1 MLYLLMPGTRCSLRE
16 ALLCPGCQQQKRNR
30 QRGGGGQGDAPKIN
44 ANLYRGKLFNLFF
57 TLFLY
62 DLLCFTFRF
71 VSFLAFFHSSPTTT
85 TCSATSTSLFAGHAS
100 LPATA
105 PPSPPTPSA
114 PNWQPV
120 SILYFAC
127 TIWPFLCHN

>member
-30 QRGGGGQGDAPKIN
+30 QGAWGQGDAPKIN

-62 DLLCFTFRF
+62 ALLCFSFRF
-71 VSFLAFFHSSPTTT
+71 LLSFIRRRRQQPAAQRQRPFSPDTPPFRRLPRLRLPRPLPRMATGKHFVFRLHNLAIFVP
-85 TCSATSTSLFAGHAS
+85 
-100 LPATA
+100 
-105 PPSPPTPSA
+105 
-114 PNWQPV
+114 
-120 SILYFAC
+120 
-127 TIWPFLCHN
+127 

>member
-1 MLYLLMPGTRCSLRE
+1 MLYLLMPGTRCNLRE
-16 ALLCPGCQQQKRNR
+16 ALLCPGCQQQKRNG
-30 QRGGGGQGDAPKIN
+30 QRWPAGGEEPKIN

-57 TLFLY
+57 TLFFY
-62 DLLCFTFRF
+62 ALLCFGFRF

-105 PPSPPTPSA
+105 PPPPTPLLRM
-114 PNWQPV
+114 V
-120 SILYFAC
+120 TGKHFVFRR

>member
-30 QRGGGGQGDAPKIN
+30 QRGGGGPGDAPKIN

-62 DLLCFTFRF
+62 ALLCFSFRF
-71 VSFLAFFHSSPTTT
+71 VSCFLSFVADDNNLQRNVNVPFRRTRLPSGDCPAFAAHALCPQL
-85 TCSATSTSLFAGHAS
+85 ATGKHFVFRL
-100 LPATA
+100 
-105 PPSPPTPSA
+105 
-114 PNWQPV
+114 
-120 SILYFAC
+120 
-127 TIWPFLCHN
+127 HNLAIFVP